1 MEQATQLN
9 EKGQCCPA
17 ALVQV
22 KCATSGIKRK
32 LEEIGEH
39 LSTKVKMA
47 TMRDGYIPE
56 IDTTRS

>member
-1 MEQATQLN
+1 MEQATQLS

-17 ALVQV
+17 LVQV
-22 KCATSGIKRK
+22 KRATSGIKRK

-39 LSTKVKMA
+39 LSAKVKMA
-47 TMRDGYIPE
+47 TMGDGYIVE